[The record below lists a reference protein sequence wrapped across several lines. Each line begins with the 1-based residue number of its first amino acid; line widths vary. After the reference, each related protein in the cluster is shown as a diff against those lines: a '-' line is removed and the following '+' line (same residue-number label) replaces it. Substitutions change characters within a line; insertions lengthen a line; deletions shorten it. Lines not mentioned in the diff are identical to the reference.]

1 MLIQDR
7 FEKCTFSNSERVV
20 IDFILN
26 QKMDIQNM
34 TTKEIGEAT
43 YTAPSTLIRIAHKMG
58 FQGWNEL

>member
-43 YTAPSTLIRIAHKMG
+43 YTAPSPYGRDL
-58 FQGWNEL
+58 

>member
-43 YTAPSTLIRIAHKMG
+43 YTAPVSYTHLDVYKRQHI
-58 FQGWNEL
+58 

>member
-43 YTAPSTLIRIAHKMG
+43 YTAPSTLIFVM
-58 FQGWNEL
+58 